1 MSLWDSD
8 TWGLLGS
15 NENGTENCKS
25 DKVKN
30 KEEVGEGFAVSAVNL
45 FMLLWNVT
53 RNGSK

>member
-25 DKVKN
+25 DKVKI
-30 KEEVGEGFAVSAVNL
+30 KEEVGESFAVSAVNL
-45 FMLLWNVT
+45 FMAL
-53 RNGSK
+53 